1 MTKRKIEELH
11 KKLEQ
16 QRLDEF
22 RNKQMNE
29 LNEVEDANSVE
40 FEEFNT
46 LWSQKLD
53 QIKREA
59 EEQIL
64 ELQEKHAVERQQ
76 MLDRLEKQIPVKPK
90 ASPELLSLKKSQELL
105 VRNKDYGE
113 AHNVEL
119 KIKQLEDSELRKWNK
134 SRKRTFNLNENNLAK
149 KHEREMNF
157 LLSKLRM
164 IEDENQKKRAF
175 ELEKLLQKYQ
185 NIKKG
190 LKNSHHQ
197 EMLRFNSSS

>member
-1 MTKRKIEELH
+1 
-11 KKLEQ
+11 
-16 QRLDEF
+16 
-22 RNKQMNE
+22 MNE
-29 LNEVEDANSVE
+29 LNEVEDANAVE

-46 LWSQKLD
+46 LWGQKVD

-157 LLSKLRM
+157 LQSKLRM
-164 IEDENQKKRAF
+164 IEDENQKKRAH

-190 LKNSHHQ
+190 LKNTHHQ
-197 EMLRFNSSS
+197 EMLRFNSSSKSVS